1 MNIFKFIFNLLMG
14 LGVEFLWYAN
24 LKLRDTLGAATN
36 RESTIYTNRYT
47 NKYLNDARN
56 YSGRVV
62 PIYFELT
69 VVSASAASDTYDLFQ
84 IPANWSVAMLF
95 GRTEAMGASAGSSVD
110 MIIGDSGDDD
120 RLVKATDAD
129 AAEASFNLAFSGI
142 GYRPTADT
150 IEEAKF
156 DAAPVVGK
164 IVKGHVFLVTPA

>member
-1 MNIFKFIFNLLMG
+1 M
-14 LGVEFLWYAN
+14 
-24 LKLRDTLGAATN
+24 AATN
-36 RESTIYTNRYT
+36 RESVLYAARYT
-47 NKYLNDARN
+47 NKYLQDARN
-56 YSGRVV
+56 FGGRVV
-62 PIYFELT
+62 PIFFELT

-84 IPANWSVAMLF
+84 IPANWSVAHLQ

-120 RLVKATDAD
+120 RLVKAHDSD
-129 AAEASFNLAFSGI
+129 AAESLFNLAFSGI

-164 IVKGHVFLVTPA
+164 IVRGHAFLVPPA

>member
-1 MNIFKFIFNLLMG
+1 MG
-14 LGVEFLWYAN
+14 
-24 LKLRDTLGAATN
+24 ATN

-56 YSGRVV
+56 FAGRVV

-84 IPANWSVAMLF
+84 IPANWSVSYLF
-95 GRTEAMGASAGSSVD
+95 GRGNALGASAGSSVD
-110 MIIGDSGDDD
+110 LIIGDADDDD
-120 RLVKATDAD
+120 RMVAATDVD
-129 AAEASFNLAFSGI
+129 AAEASFHLAYAGI

-150 IEEAKF
+150 VEEAKF

-164 IVKGHVFLVTPA
+164 LIKGHVFLVPPA